1 MQKDAPVSPELFW
14 DALSGY
20 QRSAAIKAAVELD
33 IFTAIGKE
41 PRTAAELASAIGS
54 SERGT
59 RILADTLTVL
69 GFLNKSAD
77 RYSLTDS
84 SATFLDKSSPAYLG
98 SVATFLTDPL
108 LRQGFD
114 SLSAAVRKGGTAVP
128 DEGTVSADNDVW
140 VTFARSM
147 APMMFP
153 AAQQM
158 AEIAGFDAEKPVK
171 VLDVAAG
178 HGIFGVMM
186 AQRYPKAEVY
196 ALDWANVLTVAR
208 ENAEKFGVADRFHQ
222 IAGSAFDT
230 DLGEGYDLILLT
242 NFLHHFDPPTCES
255 FLKRCKAALAPGGK
269 VMTLEFVPNDDR
281 VSPPQEAF
289 FSLVMLATTP
299 AGDAYTF
306 NELRHMF
313 ENAGFS
319 RNEHIPL
326 PPTPQHL
333 IVSQE

>member
-41 PRTAAELASAIGS
+41 PRTAEELASATGS

-59 RILADTLTVL
+59 RILADTMTVM
-69 GFLNKSAD
+69 GFLNKSAG
-77 RYSLTDS
+77 RFSLTDS
-84 SATFLDKSSPAYLG
+84 SATFLDKTSPAYIG
-98 SVATFLTDPL
+98 SVANFLLDPEL
-108 LRQGFD
+108 SRGFA
-114 SLSAAVRKGGTAVP
+114 SLTEAVKRGGTAIP
-128 DEGTVSADNDVW
+128 NEGTVAADNDVW

-158 AEIAGFDAEKPVK
+158 AEIAGLDAEQPVK

-196 ALDWANVLTVAR
+196 AVDWANVLTVAR
-208 ENAEKFGVADRFHQ
+208 ENAEKFGVADRFHE
-222 IAGSAFDT
+222 IPGSAFDT
-230 DLGEGYDLILLT
+230 DLGEGYGLILLT

-255 FLKRCKAALAPGGK
+255 FLARCKNALTPGGK
-269 VMTLEFVPNDDR
+269 ILTLEFIPNEDR

-306 NELRHMF
+306 NELRQMF
-313 ENAGFS
+313 ENAGLT

-326 PPTPQHL
+326 SPTPQHL